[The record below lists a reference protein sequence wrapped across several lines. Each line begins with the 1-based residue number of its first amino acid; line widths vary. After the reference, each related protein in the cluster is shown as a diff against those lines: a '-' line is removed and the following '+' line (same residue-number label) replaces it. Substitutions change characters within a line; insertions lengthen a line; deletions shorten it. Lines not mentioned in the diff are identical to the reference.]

1 MTQLAAALAA
11 ALYAAG
17 LLVLAALH
25 LRHRSHDPL
34 RDPVSDYGVGASKP
48 LFQVNGMLGSA
59 GALLLAWVLYRVGL
73 PAWIALCLVASMLA
87 RTGVAWFATDLEG
100 APRTTA
106 GRLHMVFA
114 VASFAL
120 AYVVVDNATPWVAQG
135 APGAWPDV
143 LTALRWVTAAG
154 LAALVACLL
163 LRPLRAFFGLAER
176 VFLIAL
182 PLWFLSVG
190 LFYATR

>member
-17 LLVLAALH
+17 LFVLATLH
-25 LRHRSHDPL
+25 LRYRGHDVV
-34 RDPVSDYGVGASKP
+34 RDPVSDYGVGASKG
-48 LFQVNGMLGSA
+48 LFQVNGMLGSG
-59 GALLLAWVLYRVGL
+59 GALLLAWVLYRVSL
-73 PAWIALCLVASMLA
+73 PAWIALCLAASVLA
-87 RTGVAWFATDLEG
+87 RTGVSWFATDLEG

-114 VASFAL
+114 VASFTL
-120 AYVVVDNATPWVAQG
+120 AYVVVDNATPWIAQS
-135 APGAWPDV
+135 APGAWAST

-154 LAALVACLL
+154 LAALVAGLV

-182 PLWFLSVG
+182 PLWFLTAS